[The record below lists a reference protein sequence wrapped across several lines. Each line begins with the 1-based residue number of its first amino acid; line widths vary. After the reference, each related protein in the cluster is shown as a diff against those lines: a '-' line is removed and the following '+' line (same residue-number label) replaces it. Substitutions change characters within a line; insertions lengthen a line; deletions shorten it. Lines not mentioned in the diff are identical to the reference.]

1 MIDILT
7 KSIKTT
13 LTTLEITGMA
23 VNANSSTKFLRNIKD
38 SMRNLMNLWAFLNAI
53 MNLMAVQMENILVES
68 DSCPNCMI

>member
-23 VNANSSTKFLRNIKD
+23 VNTNSSTKFLRNIKD